1 MGIQVILETIKIKV
15 ADENRENFEAALTTA
30 VTTVL
35 TKSPGFIRFEYLA
48 GIEESDT
55 YLLHIY
61 WNTLEDH
68 TVTFRGSELFTQWR
82 GLIGP
87 YFAAAPEITHWQVS

>member
-1 MGIQVILETIKIKV
+1 MILETAKIKV
-15 ADENRENFEAALTTA
+15 AADNRAKFEAALAEA
-30 VTTVL
+30 VETVL
-35 TKSPGFIRFEYLA
+35 SKSPGFIKFEVLT

-61 WNTLEDH
+61 WNTLKDH
-68 TVTFRGSELFTQWR
+68 TIGFRESELFTQWR

-87 YFAAAPEITHWQVS
+87 YFMAAPDVTHWQIN

>member
-1 MGIQVILETIKIKV
+1 MILETAKIKV
-15 ADENRENFEAALTTA
+15 AVDNRANFEAVLAEA
-30 VTTVL
+30 VETVL
-35 TKSPGFIRFEYLA
+35 SKSPGFIKFEVLT

-68 TVTFRGSELFTQWR
+68 TVGFRESELFTQWR

-87 YFAAAPEITHWQVS
+87 YFMAAPDVTHWQIN